1 MIRGDF
7 AAADIAYKSMTESW
21 PNIAFAHSRRGRALL
36 QLGDRPEATREF
48 EHALQLDPNEPEALY
63 SMGLIAQE
71 LGRET
76 DAFQRFERAFA
87 ATRPHPEAGLKLADA
102 SLSRGSPSTAL
113 DLYQRVLEIDPN
125 IAEAHYG
132 LAICATLLGNEEQ
145 AIEAFRHA
153 LFVKPDF
160 AAAKAVAI
168 FQQLF
173 PIPSARRPRPVR
185 PLICIPVVVP
195 YYRNWLG
202 GQSYLI
208 NFARIMSTLPKAQR
222 PRIVVVSVSDDQHD
236 VDGLRHV
243 FQPLAQ
249 NDAVIGVINSR
260 GEQIFSKPVL
270 DRIFRRVYETHRRTQ
285 NATQQLM
292 SDIDWTFPIL
302 YPQWPV
308 PAIPGPLFWI
318 PDLQH
323 RFWPSFF
330 DTSEIAGRDRDMSAL
345 ALRAVPVVLS
355 SGTAQQHFQHHF
367 PKQQCRSYVWH
378 FASQPDMAGAQ
389 VSECNPAL
397 QLPERFYYTP
407 NQFWRHKDHVT
418 LFRALRRILDSG
430 SNVTFVCTGSDL
442 GANADSYSLEL
453 LELIQ
458 SLSLGSNLRLLG
470 ILPRA
475 DQIEVMRHCCAVIQP
490 SLFEGWSTVIEDARA
505 IGRPIIASD
514 IPVHREQLGDQACFF
529 TPGSAKSLADAVI
542 ALEPKLKPG
551 PSPEDEA
558 AALVDLKSRMQKSA
572 RDFLEILKHEVVL
585 RT

>member
-1 MIRGDF
+1 M
-7 AAADIAYKSMTESW
+7 
-21 PNIAFAHSRRGRALL
+21 
-36 QLGDRPEATREF
+36 
-48 EHALQLDPNEPEALY
+48 
-63 SMGLIAQE
+63 
-71 LGRET
+71 
-76 DAFQRFERAFA
+76 
-87 ATRPHPEAGLKLADA
+87 
-102 SLSRGSPSTAL
+102 
-113 DLYQRVLEIDPN
+113 DL
-125 IAEAHYG
+125 
-132 LAICATLLGNEEQ
+132 
-145 AIEAFRHA
+145 
-153 LFVKPDF
+153 
-160 AAAKAVAI
+160 
-168 FQQLF
+168 
-173 PIPSARRPRPVR
+173 
-185 PLICIPVVVP
+185 
-195 YYRNWLG
+195 
-202 GQSYLI
+202 
-208 NFARIMSTLPKAQR
+208 
-222 PRIVVVSVSDDQHD
+222 
-236 VDGLRHV
+236 
-243 FQPLAQ
+243 
-249 NDAVIGVINSR
+249 
-260 GEQIFSKPVL
+260 
-270 DRIFRRVYETHRRTQ
+270 
-285 NATQQLM
+285 
-292 SDIDWTFPIL
+292 SDIV
-302 YPQWPV
+302 PQWPV

-345 ALRAVPVVLS
+345 ALRL
-355 SGTAQQHFQHHF
+355 
-367 PKQQCRSYVWH
+367 CRSSSVAALPSSISNTIFRNSSVEATYGISQV
-378 FASQPDMAGAQ
+378 QPDMAGAQ

-397 QLPERFYYTP
+397 QLPARFYYTP
-407 NQFWRHKDHVT
+407 NQFWQHKDHVT

-529 TPGSAKSLADAVI
+529 TPGSAESLADAVI